1 MSHGENSIRHI
12 LDDSGEALV
21 VLKPKD
27 DSFPI
32 TAASRG
38 FCEQTGYGHSELLGE
53 TLELL
58 LQGLPTTLVS
68 KSEQVR
74 LRAFL
79 EDARKQEVEV
89 LPDLDI
95 VQHCC
100 RKDGSVFLRM
110 IVAKACIT
118 KDPRRCFILCSQL
131 WLPQEERVTTDA
143 RRQLHERARASLR
156 QAAALLFD
164 TDLLNNSQLAKPTAK
179 FAFFAERIQQNTLLQ
194 NSCSTVVRRE
204 ATQLPR
210 GCMVF
215 GDRPLQPT
223 SLGLE
228 FHLRVDEVTAS
239 FKGLPLLG
247 FTQKM
252 PCDKA
257 DLYPSVAKCLGKSF
271 LVGGFGEAYV
281 RQKEDNFTLGF
292 KAPPQ
297 DEIESWTSQPEIGLH
312 KKKEPVVLCVGDT
325 IGCCYTWGGHLQ
337 MTHNNKVIMD
347 FDLGRAPKTEIEHY
361 AAVDVCFSAV
371 SLTLLADEEH
381 ISNSE
386 NPEEKEKEMYFEFA
400 NVTESAFST
409 CLGPEEEHIETHEVL
424 SHLSPEIFV
433 RDDDEDEDW
442 DEEPYAPGSL
452 HPISDHGKNS
462 RTGVGLIRSSTL
474 AALTAAACGL
484 TLVGLAYCRFLPGQK
499 RSSSERHW

>member
-1 MSHGENSIRHI
+1 MSHADDSIRHI
-12 LDDSGEALV
+12 LDESGEALV
-21 VLKPKD
+21 VLKPQD

-32 TAASRG
+32 AAASCG

-58 LQGLPTTLVS
+58 LQGLPSTFVS

-95 VQHCC
+95 IQHCC
-100 RKDGSVFLRM
+100 RKDGSIFLRM

-118 KDPRRCFILCSQL
+118 EEPRRCFILCSQL
-131 WLPQEERVTTDA
+131 SLPQEGRLTTEA
-143 RRQLHERARASLR
+143 RRELHERARATLR
-156 QAAALLFD
+156 QSAALLFGRN
-164 TDLLNNSQLAKPTAK
+164 LLNNSQLAKPTAK
-179 FAFFAERIQQNTLLQ
+179 FAFYAERIQQNTLLQ

-247 FTQKM
+247 FTQKR
-252 PCDKA
+252 PCDDA
-257 DLYPSVAKCLGKSF
+257 DLYPSVAKCLGKSV
-271 LVGGFGEAYV
+271 LVGGFGEAYA
-281 RQKEDNFTLGF
+281 RQKEDNFRLGF

-312 KKKEPVVLCVGDT
+312 KKVEPVALCAGDT
-325 IGCCYTWGGHLQ
+325 IGCCYTWDGHLQ
-337 MTHNNKVIMD
+337 MTHNHKVIMD

-361 AAVDVCFSAV
+361 AAIDVCFSAV

-381 ISNSE
+381 RTKPE
-386 NPEEKEKEMYFEFA
+386 HPEEKEKAMYLELA
-400 NVTESAFST
+400 NVSESTFST
-409 CLGPEEEHIETHEVL
+409 RLESEEEHFETHQG
-424 SHLSPEIFV
+424 LSPEILV
-433 RDDDEDEDW
+433 HDDDEDEDW
-442 DEEPYAPGSL
+442 DQEPYALGSL
-452 HPISDHGKNS
+452 HPVSDHAKAS
-462 RTGVGLIRSSTL
+462 RTDNWSGVGLSRSSTL

-499 RSSSERHW
+499 RPSSVRH